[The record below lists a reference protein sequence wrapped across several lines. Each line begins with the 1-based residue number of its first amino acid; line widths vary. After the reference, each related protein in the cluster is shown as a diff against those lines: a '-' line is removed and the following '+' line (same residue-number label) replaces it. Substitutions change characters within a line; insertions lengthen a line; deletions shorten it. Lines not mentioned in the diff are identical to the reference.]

1 MVRKTDLPDVLS
13 LPFIEGLYVD
23 FLRSPA
29 SVPPDW
35 RAYFERIR
43 GDGTGLPAPRT
54 TAVPAVASFETPP
67 QQERVTAISAS
78 PAGAVSVTEG
88 FSESRLARLQQRVDN
103 LIQSYRARGHWAAG
117 FNPLEMPRAEEPELQ
132 PAWHGLT
139 ENELEIPFVA
149 GELGN
154 GERLPLRGILGR
166 LRETYCGSIG
176 AEFMHIDDLKA
187 RQWLQQRM
195 EGARSRTRMSRE
207 EQLRILTRL
216 TDAVAFEE
224 VIHRRFPGAH
234 SFSLEGAES
243 LIPLLDLA
251 VEKAGNEGQVEIVLA
266 MPHRGRLNVLVNIL
280 GKSPR
285 QILREFED
293 VEPEQHLGRGDVKYH
308 LGHSTDWITST
319 GHKIHVSL
327 CFNPSHLEFV
337 NPVAM
342 GRMRAKQDR
351 CTDPARVRGMV
362 LLLHGDAA
370 FAGEGIVQESL
381 NLSALEGYFTGGTLH
396 VVVNNQ
402 IGFTT
407 LPLEGR
413 SQAYA
418 TDAAKMLQVPIFHVN
433 GEDPAAV
440 AQAVNLSMDFRRTF
454 RRDVIIDMYCYRRH
468 GHNESDEPS
477 YTQPLLYRQIEKH
490 KPIRESFVEH
500 LLKLGQVTKEEAEGI
515 ALVRRQ
521 RLEQN
526 MKEPLLP
533 QQAELPPLRG
543 VWEGYQGG
551 PEKYGP
557 EIETGMPRG
566 QLVRLLNALTK
577 LPPDFHLHPKLARF
591 MENRQLMARGK
602 KPLDWAAAEAL
613 AFASLAA
620 EGHRVRMSGQDSC
633 RGTFSQRHAVLHD
646 CQDGHTCMPLQH
658 LDSKQAPV
666 EIYNSPLS
674 EAAVLGFDYGYSL
687 ECPDGLVLWEAQ
699 FGDFLNAA
707 QVIADQ
713 FIASAE
719 EKWNR
724 LSGLV
729 LLLPHGFEGM
739 GPEHSSARLERLLLL
754 AAEDNIQV
762 VNPTTPAQFFH
773 LLRRQVLRRWR
784 KPLLVLTPK
793 SLLRHPQALS
803 TLDELSCGWFLR
815 VLPDTSGVST
825 PSRVLLCSGKVY
837 YELAAARRERK
848 RSDIAII
855 RVEQLYPVPL
865 KLIQMMLYEYPV
877 GTPVFWVQE
886 EPENMGAW
894 RFLRVTLGE
903 RPFEEFPF
911 AAISRPASA
920 SPATGSASS
929 HKLEQQRLVEQ
940 AFG

>member
-1 MVRKTDLPDVLS
+1 MARKDDLPDVLS
-13 LPFIEGLYVD
+13 LPFVEGLYAD
-23 FLRSPA
+23 FLRLPA

-35 RAYFERIR
+35 RAYFEHLR
-43 GDGTGLPAPRT
+43 GDGTGVPAPRT
-54 TAVPAVASFETPP
+54 TAFPAAATDQTPVVPSL
-67 QQERVTAISAS
+67 
-78 PAGAVSVTEG
+78 
-88 FSESRLARLQQRVDN
+88 SELHLGRLQQRVDN
-103 LIQSYRARGHWAAG
+103 LIQSYRARGHWAAE
-117 FNPLEMPRAEEPELQ
+117 FNPLEMPRAEEPELD

-139 ENELEIPFVA
+139 EKELDIPFEA
-149 GELGN
+149 EELAD
-154 GERLPLRGILGR
+154 GERLPLREILAR
-166 LRETYCGSIG
+166 LRGTYCGSIG
-176 AEFMHIDDLKA
+176 VEFMHIDDAKV
-187 RQWLQQRM
+187 RKWLQERM
-195 EGARSRTRMSRE
+195 EGSRNRAQMTRE

-251 VEKAGNEGQVEIVLA
+251 VEKAGDEGVVEVVLA

-280 GKSPR
+280 GKSAR

-293 VEPEQHLGRGDVKYH
+293 GEPEEHMGRGDVKYH
-308 LGHSTDWITST
+308 LGHSTDWVTAA
-319 GHKIHVSL
+319 GNKVHLSL

-351 CTDPARVRGMV
+351 CSDPTRVKGFA

-381 NLSALEGYFTGGTLH
+381 NLSALEGYCTGGTLH

-440 AQAVNLSMDFRRTF
+440 AQAVNLSMDFRGTF
-454 RRDVIIDMYCYRRH
+454 KRDAIIDMYCYRRH

-500 LLKLGQVTKEEAEGI
+500 LLKLGQVTHAEAEAI
-515 ALVRRQ
+515 AVARRQ
-521 RLEQN
+521 RLETNLQ
-526 MKEPLLP
+526 EPLLP
-533 QQAELPPLRG
+533 QQAVLPSLRG

-557 EIETGMPRG
+557 EFETGLPHG
-566 QLVRLLNALTK
+566 QLVRLLNALTR

-591 MENRQLMARGK
+591 MESRQLMARGK

-613 AFASLAA
+613 AFATLAV
-620 EGHRVRMSGQDSC
+620 EGHRVRLSGQDSC
-633 RGTFSQRHAVLHD
+633 RGTFSQRHAMLHD
-646 CQDGHTCMPLQH
+646 CEDGHTHMPLQH

-687 ECPDGLVLWEAQ
+687 ECPEGLVLWEAQ

-719 EKWNR
+719 DKWNR

-739 GPEHSSARLERLLLL
+739 GPEHSSARLERMLLL

-793 SLLRHPQALS
+793 SLLRHAEAVS
-803 TLDELSCGWFLR
+803 TLEDLSCGWFLR
-815 VLPDTSGVST
+815 VLPDAAGVSA

-837 YELAAARRERK
+837 YDLEAARRERK
-848 RSDIAII
+848 RNDIAII

-865 KLIQMMLYEYPV
+865 KLIQMMLYEFPV

-903 RPFEEFPF
+903 HPFDEFPF
-911 AAISRPASA
+911 AAIARPASA
-920 SPATGSASS
+920 SPATGSHSS
-929 HKLEQQRLVEQ
+929 HKLEQQRLLER
-940 AFG
+940 AFGQE